1 MGFLET
7 GVITTNW
14 IERCPLNGLHL
25 YVYIAFKAL
34 NMNGTDIVGLT
45 FKLLNPGDV
54 MRVLESERGRKRERE
69 GARDGDGERVGVD
82 GLGGVRRAEERRQ
95 RGGLGGC
102 VRQ

>member
-7 GVITTNW
+7 GVITANW
-14 IERCPLNGLHL
+14 IERCPLIGLHL

-34 NMNGTDIVGLT
+34 NMNGTDIVGLK

-54 MRVLESERGRKRERE
+54 MRILESERGRKRERE
-69 GARDGDGERVGVD
+69 GAGGDGGVD